1 MALEHE
7 SDSALA
13 MAIQIVG
20 SQSAFGRLLG
30 KRQSVINDWLRFERP
45 LPAEHVLAV
54 EAATGVSRHE
64 LRPDI
69 YPIEEAPMPGNRPG
83 GTSAELTQRSAG
95 VPESLKG
102 LQS

>member
-1 MALEHE
+1 MALEHD

-13 MAIQIVG
+13 RAIRLAG
-20 SQSAFGRLLG
+20 SQTAFGRLLG
-30 KRQSVINDWLRFERP
+30 KRQSVVNDWLRFERP

-54 EAATGVSRHE
+54 ETATGISRHE

-69 YPIEEAPMPGNRPG
+69 YPIDEPPMPGTPPG
-83 GTSAELTQRSAG
+83 GAPAEPTQRSAG

>member
-13 MAIQIVG
+13 LAVRTVG

-30 KRQSVINDWLRFERP
+30 KRQSVIFGWLRDARP

-54 EAATGVSRHE
+54 EEATSISRHD

-69 YPIEEAPMPGNRPG
+69 YPREDRADDPGAYIEGVRP
-83 GTSAELTQRSAG
+83 
-95 VPESLKG
+95 
-102 LQS
+102 